1 MRFLGEKNLLPP
13 EETKIMWNV
22 ECGMLNVE
30 WSPLAM

>member
-22 ECGMLNVE
+22 ECGMVAVGDVE
-30 WSPLAM
+30 